1 MVWLKSGRA
10 GGHDRTGAGMTRGKG
25 KAGTNSGHKKR
36 AHNAPLVCLAL
47 FVIWNHISILYCCK

>member
-25 KAGTNSGHKKR
+25 KAGKGR
-36 AHNAPLVCLAL
+36 A
-47 FVIWNHISILYCCK
+47 